1 MKDERKKINE
11 LTFNKVSRM
20 TSYKKLDA
28 WKKAMLLI
36 KEIYAVTKLYPKE
49 ELFAL
54 TSQTKRAAISI
65 AANIAE
71 GSGRNYKKDTIQFL
85 HIARGSL
92 YEVETLLNI
101 AVMVEIITEEKFNPF
116 ENMID
121 EEIKILNGLIKS
133 YESRTDLK

>member
-1 MKDERKKINE
+1 
-11 LTFNKVSRM
+11 M
-20 TSYKKLDA
+20 THYKKLDA

-36 KEIYAVTKLYPKE
+36 KEVYTVAKGYPKE

-54 TSQTKRAAISI
+54 TSQTKRAAVSI

-71 GSGRNYKKDTIQFL
+71 GVGRNYKKDTVQFL

-92 YEVETLLNI
+92 YELETLLNI
-101 AVMVEIITEEKFNPF
+101 AVMVEILSEAQFNPF

-121 EEIKILNGLIKS
+121 EEIRILNGLIKS
-133 YESRTDLK
+133 YQQRTNLK

>member
-1 MKDERKKINE
+1 
-11 LTFNKVSRM
+11 M

-36 KEIYAVTKLYPKE
+36 KEIYAVPKSYPKE
-49 ELFAL
+49 ELFSL

-71 GSGRNYKKDTIQFL
+71 GVGRNYKKDTVQFL

-101 AVMVEIITEEKFNPF
+101 AVMVEIINEEQFNPF
-116 ENMID
+116 ETRID
-121 EEIKILNGLIKS
+121 EEIRILNGLIKS
-133 YESRTDLK
+133 YELRTDLK